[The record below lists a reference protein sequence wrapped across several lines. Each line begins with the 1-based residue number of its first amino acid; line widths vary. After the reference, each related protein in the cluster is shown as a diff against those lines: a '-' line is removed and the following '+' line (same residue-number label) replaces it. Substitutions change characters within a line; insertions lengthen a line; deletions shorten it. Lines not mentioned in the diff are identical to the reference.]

1 MQEDRFMRRV
11 FVCLLLSTSCLL
23 AQDVTAPEFDVVS
36 VKPGGDKI
44 VRDSSGGYSFYTRGF
59 EYHPD
64 SVTCDATLSH
74 LIGEAY
80 AVHSWQIAG
89 PEWLAKDKFDFTA
102 KMPPGTSKDVV
113 RAMLQ
118 SALASRFHL
127 KLHRE
132 TKDVQVYALLVAKD
146 GLKLRPAVH
155 PTGRTSS
162 GGGFY
167 MASGSPISMLVSN
180 LSQYADLPI
189 IDMTD
194 QHGRYEINLQWLP
207 DYQPYDAIVPNGRRD
222 VGILS
227 TLEKQAGLRL
237 EKRIMPYE
245 ILVID
250 SVDRTP
256 TAN

>member
-1 MQEDRFMRRV
+1 
-11 FVCLLLSTSCLL
+11 
-23 AQDVTAPEFDVVS
+23 
-36 VKPGGDKI
+36 
-44 VRDSSGGYSFYTRGF
+44 
-59 EYHPD
+59 
-64 SVTCDATLSH
+64 
-74 LIGEAY
+74 
-80 AVHSWQIAG
+80 
-89 PEWLAKDKFDFTA
+89 
-102 KMPPGTSKDVV
+102 
-113 RAMLQ
+113 
-118 SALASRFHL
+118 
-127 KLHRE
+127 
-132 TKDVQVYALLVAKD
+132 
-146 GLKLRPAVH
+146 
-155 PTGRTSS
+155 
-162 GGGFY
+162 
-167 MASGSPISMLVSN
+167 
-180 LSQYADLPI
+180 LPI